1 MENLT
6 EDDKGAGEWRQRL
19 RRVGEDDRVKRLE
32 EDVRVDIVLVL
43 EAIAEGEEAAER
55 ENRRCFRVRQRLGVQ
70 TESPLKRALCRGG
83 TAKAEWLN
91 RNYEGL

>member
-1 MENLT
+1 M
-6 EDDKGAGEWRQRL
+6 

-55 ENRRCFRVRQRLGVQ
+55 ENRRCFRVR
-70 TESPLKRALCRGG
+70 
-83 TAKAEWLN
+83 
-91 RNYEGL
+91 